1 MTKHLLLIR
10 HAKSDWNNEGLRDF
24 DRPLNNRGHRDAPA
38 MAERLLKNR
47 LIPQHL
53 ISSPAKRAITTAG
66 CFADVFHI
74 DKKEIQQEE
83 NIYEAS
89 SSTLLNVINEIDNKH
104 GFVALFGHNPALTD
118 VAASLSDSDIANIPT
133 CGMVLIKFNFDDWA
147 MISKGAG
154 ELQLFD
160 YPKNS

>member
-10 HAKSDWNNEGLRDF
+10 HAKSDWDNEGLRDF
-24 DRPLNNRGHRDAPA
+24 DRPLNNRGNRNAPA

-47 LIPQHL
+47 LVPQHL

-66 CFADVFHI
+66 YFADVFQI
-74 DKKEIQQEE
+74 EKKQIQLEE
-83 NIYEAS
+83 DIYEAS
-89 SSTLLNVINEIDNKH
+89 SSALLKVINGIDNRYS
-104 GFVALFGHNPALTD
+104 FVALFGHNPALTN

-133 CGMVLIKFNFDDWA
+133 CGMALIKFTFDDWG
-147 MISKGAG
+147 MISNGTG
-154 ELQLFD
+154 ELQFFD